1 MADALK
7 NTTKS
12 PPPSQQGP
20 SSADIFFVAQI
31 EIAHLYPQ
39 IVAILLVFEHNYDQ
53 TQ

>member
-1 MADALK
+1 MADAVE
-7 NTTKS
+7 NTTEP
-12 PPPSQQGP
+12 PPPSQHGP

-31 EIAHLYPQ
+31 GIAHLYPQ